1 MSYGVT
7 PGPVNVVQLPTPP
20 SAVRPDPSQAE
31 PYDFARPT
39 KIPRDQLRALQM
51 CLETFTRRLT
61 TLFTSGL
68 RQVCAVEQVALEQM
82 AYDDYIS
89 EFEGAAVLAP
99 IALEPLQGTTILQ
112 LPVESALVCVDHLL
126 GGPGGEQPQRLPTDV
141 ETALLRQLFDQV
153 LGVLRYAFEPIVSVV
168 PALGT
173 IEYNPQFVQAAGP
186 GDPVIVARLELR
198 IGDLSDA
205 ASLCLPLAALSA
217 VLASATSHG
226 HDDSG
231 QGSTRS
237 AATARLEDTIST
249 TPLSVAVSFPPLAL
263 DPSEVLA
270 LQPGDILPLRHPVT
284 ASLAVGVDGARFGSA
299 VAGRAGDR
307 LAVLIVPSSEATS

>member
-1 MSYGVT
+1 MT
-7 PGPVNVVQLPTPP
+7 PAPVNVVQLPT
-20 SAVRPDPSQAE
+20 SVGAVRPDPIGAE
-31 PYDFARPT
+31 VYDFGRPT
-39 KIPRDQLRALQM
+39 KVPRDQLRALQM

-61 TLFTSGL
+61 TLFTSSL

-82 AYDDYIS
+82 AYDDYVS

-99 IALEPLQGTTILQ
+99 ITLEPLQGTTILQ

-168 PALGT
+168 PSLGA

-198 IGDLSDA
+198 IGDLADA
-205 ASLCLPLAALSA
+205 ASLCMPLGSLSA
-217 VLASATSHG
+217 VLAAATSNT
-226 HDDSG
+226 HDDPAL
-231 QGSTRS
+231 GSARS
-237 AATARLEDTIST
+237 ASTARLEDTIGT
-249 TPLSVAVSFPPLAL
+249 TPVSVAVSFPPLAL
-263 DPSEVLA
+263 DPTTVLG
-270 LQPGDILPLRHPVT
+270 LRPGDLLPLRHSVT
-284 ASLAVGVDGARFGSA
+284 VPLAVGVDGARFASA
-299 VAGRAGDR
+299 VAGRTGDR
-307 LAVLIVPSSEATS
+307 LAILVVPPPEATS